1 MSFTLVIN
9 SKNTFGSGNNT
20 YKYDFIQGNFNI
32 PPDSEVMV
40 ANVQIPYSFYN
51 ITQAYNNNSFQFSF
65 PTSTYTYATSTITI
79 PDGFYTTTSLNY
91 YLQQWMISNGYY
103 LVNGSGQNVY
113 YYTMQYNSYQYGNQL
128 LAYTVPTA
136 LPSGYSLPSGYNSST
151 IFGGNG
157 FPTVSRTPFIT
168 ILGNN
173 FGTFLGYTAGSY
185 PIQGSGANIVPVLS
199 TTSIASFTIN
209 NSGSGYQ
216 GTLPIVLTGGGG
228 TYSGFTANVVNG
240 VITSI
245 NAGTSSGYTSPPTV
259 SITGGG
265 GSGVNITC
273 VLSGN
278 TIGTFTIVSGGTNYT
293 STTPVTITQSGAT
306 ASGYVATVSATG
318 TITAI
323 SGGTSS
329 GFSYFTT
336 PPVISITTP
345 VSGINFSASAVLSG
359 TSIASFTINNG
370 GINYSP
376 STQIAASGGGGS
388 GATAIATVVSGSITA
403 YTSLNGG
410 SGYTSLPSIVIY
422 SAGSTVNYSGN
433 SPITPVGSTV
443 NSIILRC
450 SLVDNKVSIPMDI
463 LDSFTIGGVGFGQNI
478 NYSPQVSKWVKLSA
492 GSFSNFYITFC
503 DQNLNTIAALDN
515 NIMVTLLFRLGKPKT
530 ID

>member
-9 SKNTFGSGNNT
+9 SKNTFGSGNNC

-65 PTSTYTYATSTITI
+65 PTATYTYATSTITI

-103 LVNGSGQNVY
+103 LINGSGQNVY

-128 LAYTVPTA
+128 LAYTVPTS
-136 LPSGYSLPSGYNSST
+136 LPSGYSLPTGYNTST

-245 NAGTSSGYTSPPTV
+245 NAGTSSGYTSVPTV

-345 VSGINFSASAVLSG
+345 VAGINFSASAVLSG
-359 TSIASFTINNG
+359 TTISSLTINNG

-376 STQIAASGGGGS
+376 STQIAFSGGGGS

-403 YTSLNGG
+403 YTSLSGG